1 VTFLKT
7 TTFTTLT
14 HDTNTTPDLVLREPF
29 FLFSRQLKSE
39 KQFSIEFE
47 DVEARA
53 LRSSS
58 P

>member
-1 VTFLKT
+1 MTQT
-7 TTFTTLT
+7 SP
-14 HDTNTTPDLVLREPF
+14 PDLDLREPF

-39 KQFSIEFE
+39 KKFSIEFE